1 MVDFNE
7 KYCFHCKLLNS
18 TIMNKILII
27 DDDESTRESLT
38 SYLSELG
45 FEVTEADNG
54 LTGLEM
60 IKNDFPDLVIS
71 DIRMSGLSGIEL
83 AYVVKGLNY
92 NIPIILVSC
101 YENSDLIFEES
112 FCFAYLQKPLDIS
125 DLKRNIGKALK
136 RAA

>member
-1 MVDFNE
+1 M
-7 KYCFHCKLLNS
+7 LNS
-18 TIMNKILII
+18 TIIMKKILVI

-45 FEVTEADNG
+45 YEVYEADNG

-60 IKNDFPDLVIS
+60 IKSNTPDLVIS
-71 DIRMSGLSGIEL
+71 DIRMSGLNGIEL
-83 AYVVKGLNY
+83 AYVVKGLNF

-101 YENSDLIFEES
+101 YENTDLNFEDS
-112 FCFAYLQKPLDIS
+112 YCFAYLQKPLNIS
-125 DLKRNIGKALK
+125 DLKLNIVRALK

>member
-1 MVDFNE
+1 M
-7 KYCFHCKLLNS
+7 K
-18 TIMNKILII
+18 KILVI

-45 FEVTEADNG
+45 YEVYEADNG

-60 IKNDFPDLVIS
+60 IKSNTPDLVIS
-71 DIRMSGLSGIEL
+71 DIRMSGLNGIEL
-83 AYVVKGLNY
+83 AYVVKGLNF

-101 YENSDLIFEES
+101 YENTDLNFEDS
-112 FCFAYLQKPLDIS
+112 YCFAYLQKPLNIS
-125 DLKRNIGKALK
+125 DLKLNIVRALK